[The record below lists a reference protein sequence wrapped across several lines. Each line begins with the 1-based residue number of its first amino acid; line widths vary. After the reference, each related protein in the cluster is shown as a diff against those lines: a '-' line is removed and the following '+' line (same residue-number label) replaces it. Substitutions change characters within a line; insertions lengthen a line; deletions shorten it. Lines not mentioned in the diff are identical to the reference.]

1 MAQGNNQN
9 SEQRMFVIAARV
21 AAHLHFATLIA
32 KQLSLT
38 AKNARAIT
46 ARAGQQAAGFTAI
59 TGFIQ
64 ELATKTIQLSQ
75 DINQIAVKI
84 AMQATQLERIEQAQ
98 YCIDIVYK
106 NASEA
111 AYIDS
116 ISSFTEKTNVTQSTL
131 NSDFSV
137 MLFQLIDLVEQ
148 IRLQIR
154 SAEVISTMSK
164 VEASKS
170 GSFEEQLKVIA
181 DNIFDAAADI
191 NKELTSAEKLL
202 ASKKR

>member
-1 MAQGNNQN
+1 MQDAQPEH
-9 SEQRMFVIAARV
+9 EQRMFVTAARV

-75 DINQIAVKI
+75 DINRIAVKI
-84 AMQATQLERIEQAQ
+84 AMQATELERISLAQ
-98 YCIDIVYK
+98 NCLDRIYS
-106 NASEA
+106 ASEQTK
-111 AYIDS
+111 YIDS
-116 ISSFTEKTNVTQSTL
+116 IESFANQTRNTETSL
-131 NSDFSV
+131 NGEFNV
-137 MLFQLIDLVEQ
+137 MLYQLIDLVEQ

-181 DNIFDAAADI
+181 DNIFEAATDI
-191 NKELTSAEKLL
+191 DRELKSAEKLL

>member
-1 MAQGNNQN
+1 MHQTIRKK
-9 SEQRMFVIAARV
+9 SEQRMFVVAARV

-75 DINQIAVKI
+75 DIDRIAVKI
-84 AMQATQLERIEQAQ
+84 AMQATELERIEHALNCLTTIKEDAQ
-98 YCIDIVYK
+98 DAPYV
-106 NASEA
+106 
-111 AYIDS
+111 DS
-116 ISSFTEKTNVTQSTL
+116 INTFSTNTLSTYNQL
-131 NSDFSV
+131 HNDFAI
-137 MLFQLIDLVEQ
+137 MLSQLIDLVEQ
-148 IRLQIR
+148 IRMQIR

-170 GSFEEQLKVIA
+170 GSFEQQLKVIA
-181 DNIFDAAADI
+181 DNIFDAASDI
-191 NKELTSAEKLL
+191 DKELKSAEKLL
-202 ASKKR
+202 ATTKR

>member
-1 MAQGNNQN
+1 MAQGKNQN

-106 NASEA
+106 NASDA
-111 AYIDS
+111 AHIDS
-116 ISSFTEKTNVTQSTL
+116 ITRFTETTSMTQSTL

>member
-1 MAQGNNQN
+1 MQQASPQQQ
-9 SEQRMFVIAARV
+9 QRMFVTAARV

-75 DINQIAVKI
+75 DINRIAVKI
-84 AMQATQLERIEQAQ
+84 AMQATELERISLAQ
-98 YCIDIVYK
+98 HCLDKVYAK
-106 NASEA
+106 AQDTK
-111 AYIDS
+111 YIDS
-116 ISSFTEKTNVTQSTL
+116 ITTFASSTEQTEQAL
-131 NSDFSV
+131 NGEFDV
-137 MLFQLIDLVEQ
+137 MLHQLIDLVEQ

-170 GSFEEQLKVIA
+170 GSFEQQLKVIA
-181 DNIFDAAADI
+181 DNIFEAAADI
-191 NKELTSAEKLL
+191 NQELTSAEKLL
-202 ASKKR
+202 ASRKR

>member
-1 MAQGNNQN
+1 MDQL
-9 SEQRMFVIAARV
+9 SSKHEERMFVIAARV

-84 AMQATQLERIEQAQ
+84 AMQATQLEKIEQAQ
-98 YCIDIVYK
+98 ACLTKVYHTAADSPHLYSIQEFK
-106 NASEA
+106 NRTT
-111 AYIDS
+111 D
-116 ISSFTEKTNVTQSTL
+116 TQLTL
-131 NSDFSV
+131 TGDFSS
-137 MLFQLIDLVEQ
+137 MLYKLIDLVEQ
-148 IRLQIR
+148 IRMQIR

-164 VEASKS
+164 VEATKS
-170 GSFEEQLKVIA
+170 GTFEEQLKVIA

-191 NKELTSAEKLL
+191 NRELTSAEKLL

>member
-1 MAQGNNQN
+1 
-9 SEQRMFVIAARV
+9 MFVIAARV

-98 YCIDIVYK
+98 HCIDIVHK
-106 NASEA
+106 TANDA
-111 AYIDS
+111 AHIDS
-116 ISSFTEKTNVTQSTL
+116 ISNFTEKTSKTQNNL

-191 NKELTSAEKLL
+191 NQELTSAEKLL
-202 ASKKR
+202 ASTKR

>member
-1 MAQGNNQN
+1 MHQTSAQH
-9 SEQRMFVIAARV
+9 EQRMFVIAARV

-75 DINQIAVKI
+75 DINHIAVKI
-84 AMQATQLERIEQAQ
+84 AMRATQLERIDLAQ
-98 YCIDIVYK
+98 RCLERVY
-106 NASEA
+106 ATSSDA
-111 AYIDS
+111 PYIDS
-116 ISSFTEKTNVTQSTL
+116 IDEFSKSTNEVEELL
-131 NSDFSV
+131 NGEFSV

-164 VEASKS
+164 VEASQS
-170 GSFEEQLKVIA
+170 GEFEEQLKVIA
-181 DNIFDAAADI
+181 VNILDAAADI
-191 NKELTSAEKLL
+191 NRELTAAEKLL
-202 ASKKR
+202 ASSKR